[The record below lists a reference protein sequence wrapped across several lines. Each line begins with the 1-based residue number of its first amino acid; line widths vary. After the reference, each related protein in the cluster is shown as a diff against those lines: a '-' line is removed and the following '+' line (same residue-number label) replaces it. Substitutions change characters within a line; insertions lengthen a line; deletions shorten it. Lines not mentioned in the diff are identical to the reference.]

1 MSLKSSLLEEEE
13 QKKNTKIVEIISII
27 FSMSS
32 GCLSENDENAFDV
45 DYPDG
50 GTIRRKTTT
59 TGTMQ
64 TLPVMIGDTLPL
76 PPPPQSPG
84 DITPTDNGH
93 PLPLPPPPLPL
104 LEQQALVQP
113 AIREEIYPC
122 GVMRTRYP
130 AGATDPASEEVATQN
145 DGPPGTDVSQLS
157 LLQQLPTQPPPSLH
171 NLMTHSTP
179 GVNGTSSSTPAPA
192 KSGGR
197 KITFSEYVHNLE
209 ESVFERLKGSSEE
222 PEDVLKEQDVS
233 NWVLDSLRHCSN
245 GSAPAS
251 NGGTAATNGNANGH
265 ANGPKPMPKI
275 YNGRTVPNCFSPE
288 ELQARQAPR
297 SEPWIKTNFSPE
309 EVQQQHRIQNPTSEA
324 MEAVAVRKFPPP
336 APPMRS
342 DGTYLTH

>member
-1 MSLKSSLLEEEE
+1 
-13 QKKNTKIVEIISII
+13 
-27 FSMSS
+27 MSS

-84 DITPTDNGH
+84 DLTPTDNGH

-104 LEQQALVQP
+104 LEQQALVPP

-130 AGATDPASEEVATQN
+130 AGAADPASGDVAAQN
-145 DGPPGTDVSQLS
+145 EGPPGTDVSQLS

-171 NLMTHSTP
+171 NLMTHTTP

-192 KSGGR
+192 KNGGR

-245 GSAPAS
+245 GSAPSS
-251 NGGTAATNGNANGH
+251 NVGTAAAVTNGNT
-265 ANGPKPMPKI
+265 PKPMPKI

-288 ELQARQAPR
+288 ELQARQQGPR

-309 EVQQQHRIQNPTSEA
+309 EVQQHRIQNPANEA